1 MATYFDQVEVINLN
15 SKFDGWIEDVT
26 DIISDI
32 DNRALIKNS
41 VPRLP
46 LNKLLKRLRELKY
59 VCLVDDLT
67 IIETRRIFQSVYFG
81 EHNQRRNP
89 FDDWYERMQDA
100 PDSDDEEEYAVMEL
114 EEGVFI
120 NMPKALLPNLVEE
133 GDVIIIEIDEEATDR
148 RRNRIEE
155 MMNNLLED

>member
-1 MATYFDQVEVINLN
+1 M
-15 SKFDGWIEDVT
+15 KVT
-26 DIISDI
+26 
-32 DNRALIKNS
+32 
-41 VPRLP
+41 
-46 LNKLLKRLRELKY
+46 
-59 VCLVDDLT
+59 VD
-67 IIETRRIFQSVYFG
+67 RF
-81 EHNQRRNP
+81 
-89 FDDWYERMQDA
+89 
-100 PDSDDEEEYAVMEL
+100 EEEYAVMEL